1 MKINFAIFR
10 LIWHNQNK
18 SKIWKSGFLEIKRL
32 FKHLWM
38 KSTQA
43 NLVAYLNIQS
53 VKGRA
58 QNKQEEAWLI
68 IMMML

>member
-1 MKINFAIFR
+1 
-10 LIWHNQNK
+10 
-18 SKIWKSGFLEIKRL
+18 
-32 FKHLWM
+32 M

-58 QNKQEEAWLI
+58 QNKQEEA
-68 IMMML
+68 